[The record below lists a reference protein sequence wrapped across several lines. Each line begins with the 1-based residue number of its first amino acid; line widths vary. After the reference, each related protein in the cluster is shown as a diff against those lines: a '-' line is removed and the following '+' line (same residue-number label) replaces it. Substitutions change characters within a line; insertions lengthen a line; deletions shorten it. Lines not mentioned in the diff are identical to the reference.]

1 MRCTVI
7 WFSVSVPVL
16 SEQMTVVLP
25 RVSTAGSL
33 RMMARRRAILD
44 TPMARVMVTA
54 AGRPSGMA
62 PTASA
67 TAARNMSTSGS
78 PRNTPTTAVITAN
91 PRMMIEQQPAELGY
105 LAGERG
111 LDLVRG
117 GDEAG
122 DAPDLGGVA
131 GRDHHAG
138 PLSGGGQCGGV
149 GHVGPIGQRGLF
161 G

>member
-33 RMMARRRAILD
+33 RMMARRRAMRD

-67 TAARNMSTSGS
+67 TAAMNMSTTGS
-78 PRNTPTTAVITAN
+78 PAQHSDDGGEHRQPEDDV
-91 PRMMIEQQPAELGY
+91 EQQPAEL
-105 LAGERG
+105 R
-111 LDLVRG
+111 R
-117 GDEAG
+117 
-122 DAPDLGGVA
+122 
-131 GRDHHAG
+131 
-138 PLSGGGQCGGV
+138 SCG
-149 GHVGPIGQRGLF
+149 
-161 G
+161 